1 MPLKEEQIR
10 RIFGLKLR
18 QLREKKDLSLYGL
31 SKKTG
36 LSKSYLNEIEKG
48 KKYPKPDKIVA
59 ISEALDSSYDD
70 MVSMKL
76 SGKMGPLSDMILS
89 GVLKEIPLQMFGIEE
104 NHLIDIIANAP
115 EKVTAFIGTLFE
127 MARSFDISKDYFYL
141 SALRSYQEAHMNYF
155 PEIEKSVKSFCN
167 RYQINTEKKL
177 SSKELDELLQEEF
190 GYSIIY
196 KKINHKD
203 LDGQIRS
210 VFVPQRKELLLD
222 SEMSES
228 QKVFILAKELAYC
241 HMNINVRPLT
251 FSWIKFQG
259 FDEVLN
265 NYKASYFAGALIIN
279 EDHLKKG
286 LEKILGAK
294 TWNPNALFKL
304 MFSFTES
311 AETFFQRI
319 TNLLPV
325 HFGINDMFFLRL
337 SHTDDEKTIEMNKEF
352 HMGKSDHP
360 RGINSMENYCR
371 RWVCTDILVNKRDYS
386 EQKGV
391 RLGIQKS
398 RFENSGDEH
407 LIFTASNQDPFNR
420 KVERSVC
427 IGISLDARQKR
438 KLKFLDG
445 KKVKNREVGKTCERC
460 AIEDCQE
467 RVVKPKI
474 LNRLKHKERIEERI
488 EKLIDELKFLTD

>member
-18 QLREKKDLSLYGL
+18 QIRERKDLSLFGL

-48 KKYPKPDKIVA
+48 KKYPKPDKILSIA
-59 ISEALDSSYDD
+59 EALDTTYDE

-76 SGKMGPLSDMILS
+76 SGKMGPLSDMIMS
-89 GVLKEIPLQMFGIEE
+89 GVLKEIPLNIFGIEE

-141 SALRSYQEAHMNYF
+141 SALRSYQEAHLNYF
-155 PEIEKSVKSFCN
+155 PEIEQSVKSFSN
-167 RYQINTEKKL
+167 RYQIDAEKKL
-177 SSKELDELLQEEF
+177 SSDELDELLREEF

-196 KKINHKD
+196 KKINHKE

-210 VFVPQRKELLLD
+210 VFVPKRKELLLD
-222 SEMSES
+222 AEMSES

-241 HMNINVRPLT
+241 HMDIEIRPLT

-259 FDEVLN
+259 FEEVLN
-265 NYKASYFAGALIIN
+265 NYRASYFAGALIIS
-279 EDHLKKG
+279 EERLKAG
-286 LEKILGAK
+286 LNKILSAN
-294 TWNPNALFKL
+294 TWNTDAFFDL

-319 TNLLPV
+319 TNLLPI

-337 SHTDDEKTIEMNKEF
+337 SHTDDDQTIEMNKEF

-360 RGINSMENYCR
+360 RAINNMENYCR
-371 RWVCTDILVNKRDYS
+371 RWVSTNVLLNKDKYK

-398 RFENSGDEH
+398 KLQKSGDSH
-407 LIFTASNQDPFNR
+407 LVITASNQDPFNT

-427 IGISLDARQKR
+427 IGIALDNRQSK
-438 KLKFLDG
+438 KLKFLDSELDE
-445 KKVKNREVGKTCERC
+445 RLVGKTCERC
-460 AIEDCQE
+460 AVNNCKE
-467 RVVKPKI
+467 RVAQPDMLYKI
-474 LNRLKHKERIEERI
+474 EHKEMIEARI
-488 EKLIDELKFLTD
+488 EKLIDELK

>member
-1 MPLKEEQIR
+1 MPLEEEQIR

-18 QLREKKDLSLYGL
+18 QIREKKDLSLYGL

-48 KKYPKPDKIVA
+48 KKYPKPDKILA
-59 ISEALDSSYDD
+59 IAEALDTTYDE
-70 MVSMKL
+70 MVSIKL

-89 GVLKEIPLQMFGIEE
+89 GVLKEIPLNIFGIEE

-141 SALRSYQEAHMNYF
+141 SALRSYQEAHLNYF
-155 PEIEKSVKSFCN
+155 PEIEQSVKSFCN
-167 RYQINTEKKL
+167 RYQINTDKKL
-177 SSKELDELLQEEF
+177 SSDELDELLREEF

-196 KKINHKD
+196 KKINHKE

-210 VFVPQRKELLLD
+210 VFVPKRKELLLD
-222 SEMSES
+222 AEMSES

-241 HMNINVRPLT
+241 HMDIDIRPLT

-259 FDEVLN
+259 FEEVLN
-265 NYKASYFAGALIIN
+265 NYRASYFAGALIIS
-279 EDHLKKG
+279 EDRLKAG
-286 LEKILGAK
+286 LERILSAK
-294 TWNPNALFKL
+294 TWNTGTFFDL

-319 TNLLPV
+319 TNLLPI

-337 SHTDDEKTIEMNKEF
+337 SHTDDDQTIEMNKEF

-360 RGINSMENYCR
+360 RAINSMENYCR
-371 RWVCTDILVNKRDYS
+371 RWVCTDVLLNKDKYG

-391 RLGIQKS
+391 RMGLQKS
-398 RFENSGDEH
+398 KLEKSGDEH
-407 LIFTASNQDPFNR
+407 LVITASNQDPFNR

-427 IGISLDARQKR
+427 IGIALDIKQAR
-438 KLKFLDG
+438 KLKFLDSDL
-445 KKVKNREVGKTCERC
+445 KDRIVGKTCERC
-460 AIEDCQE
+460 AVKDCKE
-467 RVVKPKI
+467 RVAEPRI
-474 LNRLKHKERIEERI
+474 LHKMEHKEMIEARI
-488 EKLIDELKFLTD
+488 EKLIAELK